1 MAKKQQQ
8 LTAVPKLNDDRLCW
22 LAVKE
27 HVDKH
32 TRKVGLFGWLSS
44 LGSGGGVGGNRSGA
58 NGARLGGDMRRE
70 AMSDQKMDYAF
81 AVDEGAERLSHD
93 ERLHLRATGQVPD
106 WFLDFVDG
114 RAKEI
119 RKQRS

>member
-8 LTAVPKLNDDRLCW
+8 ATAVPQLNDDRLCW
-22 LAVKE
+22 LAVRD

-32 TRKVGLFGWLSS
+32 SRKVGLWGWMNA
-44 LGSGGGVGGNRSGA
+44 LGARRGGGLA
-58 NGARLGGDMRRE
+58 GDTRRE
-70 AMSDQKMDYAF
+70 GMSDQKMDYAI
-81 AVDEGAERLSHD
+81 AVDRAAEQLTNE
-93 ERLHLRATGQVPD
+93 ERLHLRATGEVPD
-106 WFLDFVDG
+106 WFLEDIDR